1 MKKIILTSV
10 LFLLVIGANAQM
22 KSKYTNVT
30 SFGGHDGT
38 IDMRVEGG
46 NPPYTYLWNDG
57 STAEDRTELKS
68 GAYTVMI
75 SDQSGCAVTAS
86 FNITQPEQFSN
97 SNTGSVNRF
106 TSQIDVFPN
115 PSEGTLNIQFT
126 GTSANSFLIRI
137 TDVSGRII
145 SEKQYGKFNG
155 QLNEKLNLAD
165 QPKGVYMVEVV
176 TERES
181 YNTKVVLQ

>member
-1 MKKIILTSV
+1 MRKLVFTV
-10 LFLLVIGANAQM
+10 TLFLLAIVANAQM

-46 NPPYTYLWNDG
+46 NPPYSYLWNDG

-68 GAYTVMI
+68 GAYTVLI

-86 FNITQPEQFSN
+86 FNITQPEQFSGP
-97 SNTGSVNRF
+97 SNSVNRF

-115 PSEGTLNIQFT
+115 PTEGLVNIHFT
-126 GTSANSFLIRI
+126 GDNANSFLILV
-137 TDVSGRII
+137 TDASGRIV
-145 SEKQYGKFNG
+145 SEKQFGKFSG
-155 QLNEKLNLAD
+155 QLTEKIDLAK
-165 QPKGVYMVEVV
+165 QSKGIYMVEVI